1 MNQVPANIE
10 IHFSNHGNALSIHNL
25 VELNVMLLGIQSLL
39 PEYDFEVEEIK
50 KGSIVETLTGD
61 IAGIFVLATILY
73 RASKALLEI
82 KKSDREIKKIEA
94 ETKKI
99 EEETRRICIENN
111 SKDGNADAG
120 NDKNLLV
127 ARNEL
132 HELVQIP
139 REYAID
145 TKDYEN
151 HSNSDQL
158 MEKVKCID
166 ARFHVKRIVLQ
177 VSREKTFHEKIPY
190 ELRGDA

>member
-25 VELNVMLLGIQSLL
+25 VELNIMLLGIQSLL

-50 KGSIVETLTGD
+50 KGSIVEILTGD
-61 IAGIFVLATILY
+61 IAGVFVLATILY

-82 KKSDREIKKIEA
+82 KKFDREIKKIEA

-99 EEETRRICIENN
+99 CIENN
-111 SKDGNADAG
+111 SKEGNTDAG
-120 NDKNLLV
+120 NDKNLLA

-132 HELVQIP
+132 HELVQIL
-139 REYAID
+139 REHAID

-166 ARFHVKRIVLQ
+166 ARFHVERIVLQ
-177 VSREKTFHEKIPY
+177 VSGEKTFHEKTPY